1 MLVFLE
7 MSTFFFLE
15 FMAFLIHLFDKV
27 FSLVFL
33 NRMIGQKREFFKRER
48 DKFGNMQA
56 LLRFLFGLNYRFAL
70 RQYRKA
76 KILSSVNFA
85 PVFTRNAYLEI
96 LIVLRYVYLILPIII
111 LPFAFYDLVDA
122 FSDAKDNSFVLF
134 DLVFYAVFLT
144 MNVLLNSGR
153 LHRADLDRIKLLCR
167 IGVLLLSLTGT
178 CITVVVFPRLP
189 EISLFSTAMFSVA
202 IMFRFPDHTK
212 YFIYTI
218 NYAILYG
225 FIYYSGNRE
234 PVLLQNPLVTLF
246 LILIF
251 DRVSFLTLANTY
263 LKTQRIIRLN
273 ERLREEDTNKSD
285 MISIAVHDLK
295 SPLSG
300 IMSIS
305 TILRKNLK
313 SFSDKEKKEI
323 LTDIESSSRKIL
335 GHIDDLVGIAASGFE
350 NIKIDYDIFN
360 INSYIRSTIQNFDYQ
375 ASLKRIQFHTQ
386 FDKEDLKIR
395 SDRKAV
401 ASILDNLVS
410 NAVKYSPP
418 GGSIFIHSKLIK
430 DNGDFIQIQISDEGK
445 GFTDEDKKLLFSRF
459 TRLSAKPT
467 GNEPSTGVGLYAVH
481 RLVELLNAKISLESK
496 PGQGATFTLLFPRT
510 KISD

>member
-1 MLVFLE
+1 MRK
-7 MSTFFFLE
+7 
-15 FMAFLIHLFDKV
+15 LFQS
-27 FSLVFL
+27 F
-33 NRMIGQKREFFKRER
+33 
-48 DKFGNMQA
+48 
-56 LLRFLFGLNYRFAL
+56 FGLNYRFAL

-96 LIVLRYVYLILPIII
+96 LTVLRYVYFVLPVII
-111 LPFAFYDLVDA
+111 LPFAAYDLVDA
-122 FSDAKDNSFVLF
+122 FTGAKDNSFVLF
-134 DLVFYAVFLT
+134 DLLFYFTFIL

-153 LHRADLDRIKLLCR
+153 LHRADLGRIKLISR
-167 IGVLLLSLTGT
+167 IGVVLLSLTGT

-189 EISLFSTAMFSVA
+189 EISLFSAAMFSVA

-212 YFIYTI
+212 YFIYII
-218 NYAILYG
+218 NYSILYG

-234 PVLLQNPLVTLF
+234 PVLIQNPLVTLF
-246 LILIF
+246 LILIL

-273 ERLREEDTNKSD
+273 ERLREEDINKSD

-313 SFSDKEKKEI
+313 SFSDREKKEI
-323 LTDIESSSRKIL
+323 LTDIEGSSRKIL
-335 GHIDDLVGIAASGFE
+335 GHIDDLVGIAASGLE
-350 NIKIDYDIFN
+350 NIKINYDVFN
-360 INSYIRSTIQNFDYQ
+360 INSYIRSTVQNFDYQ
-375 ASLKRIQFHTQ
+375 ASLKRIQFHTK
-386 FDKEDLKIR
+386 FEKEDLRIR

-401 ASILDNLVS
+401 ARILDNLVS
-410 NAVKYSPP
+410 NAVKYSPI
-418 GGSIFIHSKLIK
+418 GGSIFIDTKIVRE
-430 DNGDFIQIQISDEGK
+430 DGNFIQIQIGDEGK
-445 GFTDEDKKLLFSRF
+445 GFTEEDKKLAFSRF
-459 TRLSAKPT
+459 TRLSARPT

-481 RLVELLNAKISLESK
+481 RLAELLHAKINLDSE
-496 PGQGATFTLLFPRT
+496 PGQGAIFTLLFE
-510 KISD
+510 SV